1 MPDSST
7 VTTRT
12 GWFSR
17 LGSSLGGILV
27 GLILLAV
34 GVWLLSWNEGRAVK
48 RERALN
54 EGAGV
59 VQTVDASTID
69 PAQDGTLIHTTGD
82 TSVAGSLTDN
92 AWPVSV
98 QALRLLRDVEM
109 YQWRETSRSETRTR
123 LGGGQETV
131 TVYEYE
137 CVWSSSA
144 ENSSNFHNPDGHQNP
159 GFPIE
164 AAAFTSSDARLGAYR
179 LDARVI
185 EQIGPAEAL
194 TLDADT
200 QRALSGQAGR
210 RATASS
216 SQLYL
221 GANPGSPAIGDT
233 RVSWRVVRPGTV
245 SIVAAQVSDG
255 FAPFQTDN
263 GESILLIESG
273 RVSAAQMFEGAQA
286 ANRAMLWGIRVGGL
300 IVLVIGFGM
309 ILNPLRILA
318 DVIPPVGSVVG
329 MGLGLVSTLLG
340 VLLGA
345 LVIAVAWFAFRPLVS
360 VIVLAVAGGI
370 GFFLWR
376 MGRSRLRRQTPA
388 PAPAEPPPPLSAA

>member
-1 MPDSST
+1 MSDSST

-17 LGSSLGGILV
+17 LGNSLGGILI

-59 VQTVDASTID
+59 VQTVDANTID
-69 PAQDGTLIHTTGD
+69 PAQDGALIHTSGD

-137 CVWSSSA
+137 RVWSASA

-159 GFPIE
+159 GFPVE

-179 LDARVI
+179 LDTRVI

-194 TLDADT
+194 TLDGDT
-200 QRALSGQAGR
+200 QRALAGQAGR

-216 SQLYL
+216 SELYL
-221 GANPGSPAIGDT
+221 GANPGSPEIGDT

-245 SIVAAQVSDG
+245 SVVAAQLGEG

-263 GESILLIESG
+263 GESILLVESG

-300 IVLVIGFGM
+300 VMLVIGFGL
-309 ILNPLRILA
+309 ILNPLRVLA
-318 DVIPPVGSVVG
+318 DVIPPVGAVVG

-340 VLLGA
+340 VLLGGV
-345 LVIAVAWFAFRPLVS
+345 VIAVAWFVFRPELS

-370 GFFLWR
+370 GFLLWR
-376 MGRSRLRRQTPA
+376 MGRSRLRKQAATTSA
-388 PAPAEPPPPLSAA
+388 AEAPPPEATA